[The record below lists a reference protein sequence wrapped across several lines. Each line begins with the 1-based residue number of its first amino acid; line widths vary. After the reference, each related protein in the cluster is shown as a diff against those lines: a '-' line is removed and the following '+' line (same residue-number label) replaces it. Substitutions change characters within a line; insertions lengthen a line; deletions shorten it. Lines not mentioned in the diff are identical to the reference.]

1 MNGRIYSPKL
11 GRMLSPDPVTQAP
24 ENGQNYNRYTY
35 ANNNPLKYS
44 DPSGYC
50 FSGAG
55 ADTVGCAEA
64 AKFVIA
70 SAAAFVFD
78 GLFGGNGCD
87 RTCKSRKAAHNWC
100 KAQSACLAELRANT
114 REKFRRRSAQVILE
128 ATQTGQS
135 YYYENGRAHL
145 GDSTTGTGAP
155 AAEIEP
161 VGGIGYQGYNAL
173 QNAFIKGLNSFLR
186 LSGNEKTLVIGEAME
201 ARVIPYAKENGAL
214 WFVPSEGLSY
224 EEALNENTKFIIEKM
239 DQGYTIIDIGP
250 QPGRANYPLPT
261 SDFYLTEVIHVYGR
275 NGSLPYEN
283 LVIDRQP

>member
-1 MNGRIYSPKL
+1 
-11 GRMLSPDPVTQAP
+11 MLSTDPLSRAP

-44 DPSGYC
+44 DPSGFY
-50 FSGAG
+50 FEPTTAAATYTIGQFA
-55 ADTVGCAEA
+55 ADTL
-64 AKFVIA
+64 IN
-70 SAAAFVFD
+70 SAFAFVADKVFG

>member
-1 MNGRIYSPKL
+1 LTI
-11 GRMLSPDPVTQAP
+11 T
-24 ENGQNYNRYTY
+24 
-35 ANNNPLKYS
+35 
-44 DPSGYC
+44 
-50 FSGAG
+50 
-55 ADTVGCAEA
+55 
-64 AKFVIA
+64 
-70 SAAAFVFD
+70 
-78 GLFGGNGCD
+78 
-87 RTCKSRKAAHNWC
+87 
-100 KAQSACLAELRANT
+100 
-114 REKFRRRSAQVILE
+114 QVILE